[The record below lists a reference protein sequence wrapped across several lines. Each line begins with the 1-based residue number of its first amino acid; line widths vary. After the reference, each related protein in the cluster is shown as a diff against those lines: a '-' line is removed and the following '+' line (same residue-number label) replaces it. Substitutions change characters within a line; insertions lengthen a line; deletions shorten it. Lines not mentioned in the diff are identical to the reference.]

1 MEKINIRDI
10 LSTYKKFSERQREIL
25 EKLAKTKETFTF
37 DNLQKELQADEE
49 AKELLQKIRLVV
61 NGEYKRAGA
70 YKSVSKSKLINSND
84 DNNIEEI
91 ELMM

>member
-1 MEKINIRDI
+1 MEEINIRDI
-10 LSTYKKFSERQREIL
+10 LNTYKKFSKRQREIL
-25 EKLAKTKETFTF
+25 KKLAKTKEIFTF

-61 NGEYKRAGA
+61 NGEYKRASV

-84 DNNIEEI
+84 GNNIEEI

>member
-1 MEKINIRDI
+1 MEEINIRDI
-10 LSTYKKFSERQREIL
+10 LNTYKKFSKRQREIL
-25 EKLAKTKETFTF
+25 KKLAKTKEIFTF

-61 NGEYKRAGA
+61 NGEYKRASV

-84 DNNIEEI
+84 GNSIEEI

>member
-1 MEKINIRDI
+1 MEEINIRDI
-10 LSTYKKFSERQREIL
+10 LNTYKKFSKRQREIL
-25 EKLAKTKETFTF
+25 EKLAKTKEIFTF

-61 NGEYKRAGA
+61 NGEYKRASV

-84 DNNIEEI
+84 GNSIEEI